1 MSNKFLKKGG
11 DMYKKGKA
19 AGAAEN
25 MYHKD
30 TENINSVSLFGKKW
44 YSKEDFR
51 RKYQL
56 SEYRLHSLLAY
67 GRVRLAFDETGV
79 EVFRWERRWK

>member
-1 MSNKFLKKGG
+1 
-11 DMYKKGKA
+11 MYKKGKA
-19 AGAAEN
+19 TEAAEK

-44 YSKEDFR
+44 YSKEEFR

-56 SEYRLHSLLAY
+56 SQFDFFCLKAMGSLQVTL
-67 GRVRLAFDETGV
+67 DENGV